1 MFDSPPFACFLY
13 CFCLSWMAQGYC
25 FFSFVTVRLSLKKKN
40 WVSFFA
46 EKETSLQDTFLSL
59 WSPRDSFVFVS
70 VTLVLILSC
79 HVLHCLLVAVISL
92 ISILG
97 HNFHLTSPFNPDWFL
112 WFLLVE
118 WFCRSCLFGLFI
130 SLGEDLLV
138 ILSSSL
144 AVSFLLLFYPDLSHQ
159 RHCCCISWFHLLLVS
174 ITSLLSAFDLVLFFL
189 LYLPP
194 NEGPFFLPS
203 CSTSSSI
210 VGRTWSSLSQWTSYS
225 CPADTMISWALTTI
239 LSCPLHFCF
248 FFFSSWMARERTIIR
263 RRKRKEACNVIDC
276 KPMKRIPRRYKW
288 RVR

>member
-144 AVSFLLLFYPDLSHQ
+144 TVSFLLLFL
-159 RHCCCISWFHLLLVS
+159 SWFKSPETLLLYFLVS
-174 ITSLLSAFDLVLFFL
+174 SPFGFDYFSVVCLRSCLVFL
-189 LYLPP
+189 TL
-194 NEGPFFLPS
+194 
-203 CSTSSSI
+203 SSS
-210 VGRTWSSLSQWTSYS
+210 
-225 CPADTMISWALTTI
+225 
-239 LSCPLHFCF
+239 
-248 FFFSSWMARERTIIR
+248 
-263 RRKRKEACNVIDC
+263 
-276 KPMKRIPRRYKW
+276 KW
-288 RVR
+288 RAILFALLFYLQFYCRSYLIFFISMDVLLLPCWHND